1 MKNMSLFLVMVLF
14 LFVFGSIA
22 FLTGTSGFPYDDA
35 VIRWIDQVSST
46 SLIGIMEMISM
57 IGSSEAVLLLTFIIT
72 VVFLLKRDWFHTIF
86 FLTVSVGGVVLNFIL
101 KFLFQRER
109 PGEMS
114 HIEVFNFSLDIPS
127 YSFPSGHMMRT
138 TILLLFLVYLIYR
151 FIKHTLLKTLAYI
164 LSTLTLVGVALS
176 RLFLDAHFL
185 SDVLAAVSISI
196 VWFCLCYFIF
206 KRYEE
211 KQKINQFSRYRQWR

>member
-1 MKNMSLFLVMVLF
+1 MKNMSLFIVMFLF
-14 LFVFGSIA
+14 LFVFASLA
-22 FLTGTSGFPYDDA
+22 FLTGTSTFPYDDA
-35 VIRWIDQVSST
+35 VIQWVDQVSS
-46 SLIGIMEMISM
+46 SFLLGMMEIISM
-57 IGSSEAVLLLTFIIT
+57 IGSSEAVLLLTFVIT
-72 VVFLLKRDWFHTIF
+72 VIFLFKRDWFHTIF
-86 FLTVSVGGVVLNFIL
+86 FLTVSVGGVVLNFVL

-127 YSFPSGHMMRT
+127 YSFPSGHMMRA
-138 TILLLFLVYLIYR
+138 TILLLFLVYISHR
-151 FIKHTLLKTLAYI
+151 FMKHTALKTLAYI
-164 LSTLTLVGVALS
+164 LFTVTLVGVALS

-196 VWFCLCYFIF
+196 VWFCLCYFVF